1 METIIQQI
9 CINMVEKV
17 LKTLKES
24 KNLSLDI
31 ITPEIREESNNT
43 CLSIVEEY
51 IKYVNLEMR
60 NQKKDRKSKGLVI
73 KEKDVDR
80 KVITCLGELE
90 YSRDIYFNKVENVYV
105 KPIDS
110 IFGIEPYERICKNVK
125 ADLVDKAID
134 NSYEK
139 SKNLV
144 GVPNISR
151 QSVRNA
157 ILKSNLD
164 NDKSMVVAEKKLLK
178 ELHIYADEDHVHLQ
192 KPNKIKGRAC
202 QIVPLVTI
210 TEGTENVSKS
220 RRRTI
225 NPYHIVDSGF
235 DTSSLW
241 KKVDEYIVENYDVDE
256 IKKIY
261 IHADGGRW
269 IKKGLEDYDC
279 KVVATDGFHIKKYL
293 KIIKNAKSPSSVKKI
308 ERLIESNCK
317 DEAIMYMSELCSDIE
332 DERVQ
337 NRCCNA
343 CNYII
348 NNWEGIV
355 NRYTL
360 DIPGSCT
367 EGQVSHVLS
376 ERFSRNPMG
385 WSKEVL
391 GKLSVL
397 RVYKKNGNKIDSSI
411 YSKTENEQYRD
422 CVNNTNEKLNW
433 SIFDK
438 EKFIF
443 DDSSATRILIKG
455 IGCNRSN
462 ILGS

>member
-9 CINMVEKV
+9 CMNMVEKV

-225 NPYHIVDSGF
+225 NPYHIVDSSF

-241 KKVDEYIVENYDVDE
+241 KKVDEYIVGNYEVDE
-256 IKKIY
+256 I
-261 IHADGGRW
+261 
-269 IKKGLEDYDC
+269 
-279 KVVATDGFHIKKYL
+279 
-293 KIIKNAKSPSSVKKI
+293 KKI

-360 DIPGSCT
+360 DIQGRCT

-411 YSKTENEQYRD
+411 YSKTGNEQYRD
-422 CVNNTNEKLNW
+422 CVNKTNEKLNW

>member
-9 CINMVEKV
+9 CMNMVEKV

-110 IFGIEPYERICKNVK
+110 IFGIEPYDRICKNVK

-144 GVPNISR
+144 DVPNISR

-225 NPYHIVDSGF
+225 NPYHIVDSSF

-241 KKVDEYIVENYDVDE
+241 KKVDEYIVGNYEVDE
-256 IKKIY
+256 I
-261 IHADGGRW
+261 
-269 IKKGLEDYDC
+269 
-279 KVVATDGFHIKKYL
+279 
-293 KIIKNAKSPSSVKKI
+293 KKI

-397 RVYKKNGNKIDSSI
+397 RVHKKNGNKIDSSI
-411 YSKTENEQYRD
+411 YSNTGNEQYRD
-422 CVNNTNEKLNW
+422 CVNKTNEKLNW

>member
-31 ITPEIREESNNT
+31 ITPEIREESNNA

-144 GVPNISR
+144 DVPNISR

-225 NPYHIVDSGF
+225 NPYHIVDSSF

-241 KKVDEYIVENYDVDE
+241 KKVDEYIVGNYEVDE
-256 IKKIY
+256 I
-261 IHADGGRW
+261 
-269 IKKGLEDYDC
+269 
-279 KVVATDGFHIKKYL
+279 
-293 KIIKNAKSPSSVKKI
+293 KKI

-385 WSKEVL
+385 WSKEIL

-397 RVYKKNGNKIDSSI
+397 RVHKKNGNKIDSSI
-411 YSKTENEQYRD
+411 YSNTGNEQYRD
-422 CVNNTNEKLNW
+422 CVNKTNEKLNW

>member
-9 CINMVEKV
+9 CMNMVEKV

-144 GVPNISR
+144 DVPNISR

-225 NPYHIVDSGF
+225 NPYHIVDSSF

-241 KKVDEYIVENYDVDE
+241 KKVDEYIVGNYEVDE
-256 IKKIY
+256 I
-261 IHADGGRW
+261 
-269 IKKGLEDYDC
+269 
-279 KVVATDGFHIKKYL
+279 
-293 KIIKNAKSPSSVKKI
+293 KKI

-385 WSKEVL
+385 WSKEIL

-397 RVYKKNGNKIDSSI
+397 RVHKKNGNKIDSSI
-411 YSKTENEQYRD
+411 YSNTGNEQYRD
-422 CVNNTNEKLNW
+422 CVNKTNEKLNW

>member
-9 CINMVEKV
+9 CMNMVEKV

-31 ITPEIREESNNT
+31 ITPEIREESNNA

-225 NPYHIVDSGF
+225 NPYHIVDSSF

-241 KKVDEYIVENYDVDE
+241 KKVDEYIVGNYEVDE
-256 IKKIY
+256 I
-261 IHADGGRW
+261 
-269 IKKGLEDYDC
+269 
-279 KVVATDGFHIKKYL
+279 
-293 KIIKNAKSPSSVKKI
+293 KKI

-337 NRCCNA
+337 NRCRNA

-367 EGQVSHVLS
+367 EDQVSHVLS

-385 WSKEVL
+385 WSKEIL

-411 YSKTENEQYRD
+411 YSNTGNEQYKE
-422 CVNNTNEKLNW
+422 CVNKTNEKLNW

>member
-9 CINMVEKV
+9 CMNMVEKV

-225 NPYHIVDSGF
+225 NPYHIVDSSF

-241 KKVDEYIVENYDVDE
+241 EKVDEYIVGNYEVDE
-256 IKKIY
+256 I
-261 IHADGGRW
+261 
-269 IKKGLEDYDC
+269 
-279 KVVATDGFHIKKYL
+279 
-293 KIIKNAKSPSSVKKI
+293 KKI

-397 RVYKKNGNKIDSSI
+397 RVHKKNGNKIDSSI
-411 YSKTENEQYRD
+411 YSNTGNEQYRD
-422 CVNNTNEKLNW
+422 CVNKTNEKLNW

>member
-9 CINMVEKV
+9 CMNMVEKV

-144 GVPNISR
+144 DVPNISR

-225 NPYHIVDSGF
+225 NPYHIVDSSF

-241 KKVDEYIVENYDVDE
+241 KKVDEYIVGNYEVDE
-256 IKKIY
+256 I
-261 IHADGGRW
+261 
-269 IKKGLEDYDC
+269 
-279 KVVATDGFHIKKYL
+279 
-293 KIIKNAKSPSSVKKI
+293 KKI

-397 RVYKKNGNKIDSSI
+397 RVHKKNGNKIDSSI
-411 YSKTENEQYRD
+411 YSNTGNEQYRD
-422 CVNNTNEKLNW
+422 CVNKTNEKLNW

-443 DDSSATRILIKG
+443 DDS
-455 IGCNRSN
+455 
-462 ILGS
+462 

>member
-31 ITPEIREESNNT
+31 ITPEIREESNNA

-144 GVPNISR
+144 DVPNISR

-225 NPYHIVDSGF
+225 NPYHIVDSSF

-241 KKVDEYIVENYDVDE
+241 KKVDEYIVGNYEVDE
-256 IKKIY
+256 I
-261 IHADGGRW
+261 
-269 IKKGLEDYDC
+269 
-279 KVVATDGFHIKKYL
+279 
-293 KIIKNAKSPSSVKKI
+293 KKI

-337 NRCCNA
+337 NRCCNT

-385 WSKEVL
+385 WSKEIL

-397 RVYKKNGNKIDSSI
+397 RVHKKNGNKIDSSI
-411 YSKTENEQYRD
+411 YSNTGNEQYRD
-422 CVNNTNEKLNW
+422 CVNKTNEKLNW
-433 SIFDK
+433 SI
-438 EKFIF
+438 
-443 DDSSATRILIKG
+443 
-455 IGCNRSN
+455 
-462 ILGS
+462 

>member
-1 METIIQQI
+1 
-9 CINMVEKV
+9 

-225 NPYHIVDSGF
+225 NPYHIVDSSF

-241 KKVDEYIVENYDVDE
+241 KKVDEYIVGNYEVDE
-256 IKKIY
+256 I
-261 IHADGGRW
+261 
-269 IKKGLEDYDC
+269 
-279 KVVATDGFHIKKYL
+279 
-293 KIIKNAKSPSSVKKI
+293 KKI

-337 NRCCNA
+337 NRCCNT

-367 EGQVSHVLS
+367 EDQVSHVLS

-385 WSKEVL
+385 WSKEIL

-411 YSKTENEQYRD
+411 YSNTGNEQYKE
-422 CVNNTNEKLNW
+422 CVNKTNEKLNW

>member
-9 CINMVEKV
+9 CMNMVEKV

-225 NPYHIVDSGF
+225 NPYHIVDSSF

-241 KKVDEYIVENYDVDE
+241 KKVDEYIVGNYEVDE
-256 IKKIY
+256 I
-261 IHADGGRW
+261 
-269 IKKGLEDYDC
+269 
-279 KVVATDGFHIKKYL
+279 
-293 KIIKNAKSPSSVKKI
+293 KKI

-385 WSKEVL
+385 WSKEIL

-397 RVYKKNGNKIDSSI
+397 RVHKKNGNKIDSSI
-411 YSKTENEQYRD
+411 YSNTGNEQYRD
-422 CVNNTNEKLNW
+422 CVNKTNEKLNW

-455 IGCNRSN
+455 VGSNRSN

>member
-164 NDKSMVVAEKKLLK
+164 NDKSMLVAEKKLLK

-192 KPNKIKGRAC
+192 KPNKIKGRSC

-210 TEGTENVSKS
+210 TEGTEDVSKS

-225 NPYHIVDSGF
+225 NPYHIVDSSF

-241 KKVDEYIVENYDVDE
+241 KKVDEYIVGNYEVDE
-256 IKKIY
+256 I
-261 IHADGGRW
+261 
-269 IKKGLEDYDC
+269 
-279 KVVATDGFHIKKYL
+279 
-293 KIIKNAKSPSSVKKI
+293 KKI

-385 WSKEVL
+385 WSKEIL

-397 RVYKKNGNKIDSSI
+397 RVHKKNGNKIDSSI
-411 YSKTENEQYRD
+411 YSNTGNEQYRD
-422 CVNNTNEKLNW
+422 CVKKTNEKLNW

>member
-225 NPYHIVDSGF
+225 NPYHIVDSSF

-241 KKVDEYIVENYDVDE
+241 KKVDEYIVGNYEVDE
-256 IKKIY
+256 I
-261 IHADGGRW
+261 
-269 IKKGLEDYDC
+269 
-279 KVVATDGFHIKKYL
+279 
-293 KIIKNAKSPSSVKKI
+293 KKI

-385 WSKEVL
+385 WSKEIL

-397 RVYKKNGNKIDSSI
+397 RVHKKNGNKIDSSI
-411 YSKTENEQYRD
+411 YSNTGNEQYRD
-422 CVNNTNEKLNW
+422 CVNKTNEKLNW
-433 SIFDK
+433 SI
-438 EKFIF
+438 
-443 DDSSATRILIKG
+443 
-455 IGCNRSN
+455 
-462 ILGS
+462 

>member
-31 ITPEIREESNNT
+31 ITPEIREESNNA

-144 GVPNISR
+144 DVPNISR

-225 NPYHIVDSGF
+225 NPYHIVDSSF

-241 KKVDEYIVENYDVDE
+241 KKVDEYIVGNYEVDE
-256 IKKIY
+256 I
-261 IHADGGRW
+261 
-269 IKKGLEDYDC
+269 
-279 KVVATDGFHIKKYL
+279 
-293 KIIKNAKSPSSVKKI
+293 KKI

-397 RVYKKNGNKIDSSI
+397 RVHKKNGNKIDSSI
-411 YSKTENEQYRD
+411 YSNTGNEQYRD
-422 CVNNTNEKLNW
+422 CVNKTNEKLNW
-433 SIFDK
+433 SI
-438 EKFIF
+438 
-443 DDSSATRILIKG
+443 
-455 IGCNRSN
+455 
-462 ILGS
+462 

>member
-9 CINMVEKV
+9 CMNIVEKV

-31 ITPEIREESNNT
+31 ITPEIREESNNA

-225 NPYHIVDSGF
+225 NPYHIVDSSF

-241 KKVDEYIVENYDVDE
+241 KKVDEYIVGNYEVDE
-256 IKKIY
+256 I
-261 IHADGGRW
+261 
-269 IKKGLEDYDC
+269 
-279 KVVATDGFHIKKYL
+279 
-293 KIIKNAKSPSSVKKI
+293 KKI

-337 NRCCNA
+337 NRCCNT

-397 RVYKKNGNKIDSSI
+397 RVHKKNGNKIDSSI
-411 YSKTENEQYRD
+411 YSNTGNEQYRD
-422 CVNNTNEKLNW
+422 CVNKTNEKLNW

>member
-24 KNLSLDI
+24 KNLSLDT
-31 ITPEIREESNNT
+31 ITPEIREESNNA

-73 KEKDVDR
+73 KEKDLDR

-144 GVPNISR
+144 DVPNISR

-225 NPYHIVDSGF
+225 NPYHIVDSSF

-241 KKVDEYIVENYDVDE
+241 KKVDEYIVGNYEVDE
-256 IKKIY
+256 I
-261 IHADGGRW
+261 
-269 IKKGLEDYDC
+269 
-279 KVVATDGFHIKKYL
+279 
-293 KIIKNAKSPSSVKKI
+293 KKI

-397 RVYKKNGNKIDSSI
+397 RVHKKNGNKIDSSI
-411 YSKTENEQYRD
+411 YSNTGNEQYRD
-422 CVNNTNEKLNW
+422 CVNKTNEKLNW

>member
-1 METIIQQI
+1 
-9 CINMVEKV
+9 
-17 LKTLKES
+17 
-24 KNLSLDI
+24 
-31 ITPEIREESNNT
+31 
-43 CLSIVEEY
+43 
-51 IKYVNLEMR
+51 MR

-225 NPYHIVDSGF
+225 NPYHIVDSSF

-241 KKVDEYIVENYDVDE
+241 KKVDEYIVGNYEVDE
-256 IKKIY
+256 I
-261 IHADGGRW
+261 
-269 IKKGLEDYDC
+269 
-279 KVVATDGFHIKKYL
+279 
-293 KIIKNAKSPSSVKKI
+293 KKI

-337 NRCCNA
+337 NRCCNT

-397 RVYKKNGNKIDSSI
+397 RVHKKNGNKIDSSI
-411 YSKTENEQYRD
+411 YSNTGNEQYRD
-422 CVNNTNEKLNW
+422 CVNKTNEKLNW
-433 SIFDK
+433 SI
-438 EKFIF
+438 
-443 DDSSATRILIKG
+443 
-455 IGCNRSN
+455 
-462 ILGS
+462 

>member
-31 ITPEIREESNNT
+31 ITPEIREESNNA

-225 NPYHIVDSGF
+225 NPYHIVDSSF

-241 KKVDEYIVENYDVDE
+241 KKVDEYIVGNYEVDE
-256 IKKIY
+256 I
-261 IHADGGRW
+261 
-269 IKKGLEDYDC
+269 
-279 KVVATDGFHIKKYL
+279 
-293 KIIKNAKSPSSVKKI
+293 KKI

-337 NRCCNA
+337 NRCCNT

-397 RVYKKNGNKIDSSI
+397 RVHKKNGNKIDSSI
-411 YSKTENEQYRD
+411 YSNTGNEQYRD
-422 CVNNTNEKLNW
+422 CVNKTNEKLNW

>member
-1 METIIQQI
+1 
-9 CINMVEKV
+9 
-17 LKTLKES
+17 
-24 KNLSLDI
+24 
-31 ITPEIREESNNT
+31 
-43 CLSIVEEY
+43 
-51 IKYVNLEMR
+51 MR

-225 NPYHIVDSGF
+225 NPYHIVDSSF

-241 KKVDEYIVENYDVDE
+241 KKVDEYIVGNYEVDE
-256 IKKIY
+256 I
-261 IHADGGRW
+261 
-269 IKKGLEDYDC
+269 
-279 KVVATDGFHIKKYL
+279 
-293 KIIKNAKSPSSVKKI
+293 KKI

-332 DERVQ
+332 DEMVQ

-385 WSKEVL
+385 WSKEIL

-397 RVYKKNGNKIDSSI
+397 RVHKKNGNKIDSSI
-411 YSKTENEQYRD
+411 YSNTGNEQYRD
-422 CVNNTNEKLNW
+422 CVNKTNEKLNW

>member
-31 ITPEIREESNNT
+31 ITPEIREESNNA

-157 ILKSNLD
+157 ILKSNLN

-178 ELHIYADEDHVHLQ
+178 ELHIYADEGHVHLQ

-225 NPYHIVDSGF
+225 NPYHIVDSSF

-241 KKVDEYIVENYDVDE
+241 KKVDEYIVGNYEVDE
-256 IKKIY
+256 I
-261 IHADGGRW
+261 
-269 IKKGLEDYDC
+269 
-279 KVVATDGFHIKKYL
+279 
-293 KIIKNAKSPSSVKKI
+293 KKI

-332 DERVQ
+332 DERIQ

-385 WSKEVL
+385 WSKEIL

-397 RVYKKNGNKIDSSI
+397 RVHKKNGNKIDSSI
-411 YSKTENEQYRD
+411 YSNTGNEQYRD
-422 CVNNTNEKLNW
+422 CVNKTNEKLNW

-443 DDSSATRILIKG
+443 DDSSATRILIKD

>member
-9 CINMVEKV
+9 CMNMVEKV

-178 ELHIYADEDHVHLQ
+178 ELHIYADEGHVHLQ

-225 NPYHIVDSGF
+225 NPYHIVDSSF

-241 KKVDEYIVENYDVDE
+241 KKVDEYIVGNYEVDE
-256 IKKIY
+256 I
-261 IHADGGRW
+261 
-269 IKKGLEDYDC
+269 
-279 KVVATDGFHIKKYL
+279 
-293 KIIKNAKSPSSVKKI
+293 KKI

-385 WSKEVL
+385 WSKEIL

-397 RVYKKNGNKIDSSI
+397 RVHKKNGNKIDSSI
-411 YSKTENEQYRD
+411 YSNTGNEQYRD
-422 CVNNTNEKLNW
+422 CVNKTNEKLNW

>member
-31 ITPEIREESNNT
+31 ITPEIREESNNA

-144 GVPNISR
+144 GIPNISR

-225 NPYHIVDSGF
+225 NPYHIVDSSF

-241 KKVDEYIVENYDVDE
+241 KKVDEYIVGNYEVDE
-256 IKKIY
+256 I
-261 IHADGGRW
+261 
-269 IKKGLEDYDC
+269 
-279 KVVATDGFHIKKYL
+279 
-293 KIIKNAKSPSSVKKI
+293 KKI

-337 NRCCNA
+337 NRCCNT

-385 WSKEVL
+385 WSKEIL

-397 RVYKKNGNKIDSSI
+397 RVHKKNGNKIDSSI
-411 YSKTENEQYRD
+411 YSNTGNEQYRD
-422 CVNNTNEKLNW
+422 CVNKTNEKLNW

>member
-9 CINMVEKV
+9 CMNMVEKV

-144 GVPNISR
+144 DVPNISR

-225 NPYHIVDSGF
+225 NPYHIVDSSF

-241 KKVDEYIVENYDVDE
+241 KKVDEYIVGNYEVDE
-256 IKKIY
+256 I
-261 IHADGGRW
+261 
-269 IKKGLEDYDC
+269 
-279 KVVATDGFHIKKYL
+279 
-293 KIIKNAKSPSSVKKI
+293 KKI

-397 RVYKKNGNKIDSSI
+397 RVHKKNGNKIDSSI
-411 YSKTENEQYRD
+411 YSNTGNEQYRD
-422 CVNNTNEKLNW
+422 CVNKTNEKLNW

>member
-144 GVPNISR
+144 GIPNISR

-225 NPYHIVDSGF
+225 NPYHIVDSSF

-241 KKVDEYIVENYDVDE
+241 KKVDEYIVGNYEVDE
-256 IKKIY
+256 I
-261 IHADGGRW
+261 
-269 IKKGLEDYDC
+269 
-279 KVVATDGFHIKKYL
+279 
-293 KIIKNAKSPSSVKKI
+293 KKI

-397 RVYKKNGNKIDSSI
+397 RVHKKNGNKIDSSI
-411 YSKTENEQYRD
+411 YSNTGNEQYRD
-422 CVNNTNEKLNW
+422 CVNKTNEKLNW
-433 SIFDK
+433 SI
-438 EKFIF
+438 
-443 DDSSATRILIKG
+443 
-455 IGCNRSN
+455 
-462 ILGS
+462 

>member
-9 CINMVEKV
+9 CMNMVEKV

-225 NPYHIVDSGF
+225 NPYHIVDSSF

-241 KKVDEYIVENYDVDE
+241 KKVDEYIVGNYEVDE
-256 IKKIY
+256 I
-261 IHADGGRW
+261 
-269 IKKGLEDYDC
+269 
-279 KVVATDGFHIKKYL
+279 
-293 KIIKNAKSPSSVKKI
+293 KKI

-337 NRCCNA
+337 NRCRNA

-367 EGQVSHVLS
+367 EDQVSHVLS

-385 WSKEVL
+385 WSKEIL

-411 YSKTENEQYRD
+411 YSNTGNEQYKE
-422 CVNNTNEKLNW
+422 CVNKTNEKLNW

>member
-9 CINMVEKV
+9 CMNMVEKV

-31 ITPEIREESNNT
+31 ITPEIREESNNA

-157 ILKSNLD
+157 ILKSNLN

-178 ELHIYADEDHVHLQ
+178 ELHIYADEGHVHLQ

-225 NPYHIVDSGF
+225 NPYHIVDSSF

-241 KKVDEYIVENYDVDE
+241 KKVDEYIVGNYEVDE
-256 IKKIY
+256 I
-261 IHADGGRW
+261 
-269 IKKGLEDYDC
+269 
-279 KVVATDGFHIKKYL
+279 
-293 KIIKNAKSPSSVKKI
+293 KKI

-385 WSKEVL
+385 WSKEIL

-397 RVYKKNGNKIDSSI
+397 RVHKKNGNKIDSSI
-411 YSKTENEQYRD
+411 YSNTGNEQYRD
-422 CVNNTNEKLNW
+422 CVNKTNEKLNW

>member
-31 ITPEIREESNNT
+31 ITPEIREESNNA

-225 NPYHIVDSGF
+225 NPYHIVDSSF

-241 KKVDEYIVENYDVDE
+241 KKVDEYIVGNYEVDE
-256 IKKIY
+256 I
-261 IHADGGRW
+261 
-269 IKKGLEDYDC
+269 
-279 KVVATDGFHIKKYL
+279 
-293 KIIKNAKSPSSVKKI
+293 KKI

-337 NRCCNA
+337 NRCCNT

-385 WSKEVL
+385 WSKEIL

-397 RVYKKNGNKIDSSI
+397 RVHKKNGNKIDSSI
-411 YSKTENEQYRD
+411 YSNTGNEQYRG
-422 CVNNTNEKLNW
+422 CVNKTNEKLNW

>member
-31 ITPEIREESNNT
+31 ITPEIREESNNA

-144 GVPNISR
+144 DVPNISR

-225 NPYHIVDSGF
+225 NPYHIVDSSF

-241 KKVDEYIVENYDVDE
+241 KKVDEYIVGNYEVDE
-256 IKKIY
+256 I
-261 IHADGGRW
+261 
-269 IKKGLEDYDC
+269 
-279 KVVATDGFHIKKYL
+279 
-293 KIIKNAKSPSSVKKI
+293 KKI

-385 WSKEVL
+385 WSKEIL

-397 RVYKKNGNKIDSSI
+397 RVHKKNGNKIDSSI
-411 YSKTENEQYRD
+411 YSNTGNEQYRD
-422 CVNNTNEKLNW
+422 CVNKTNEKLNW
-433 SIFDK
+433 SI
-438 EKFIF
+438 
-443 DDSSATRILIKG
+443 
-455 IGCNRSN
+455 
-462 ILGS
+462 

>member
-9 CINMVEKV
+9 CMNMVEKV

-157 ILKSNLD
+157 ILKSNLN

-178 ELHIYADEDHVHLQ
+178 ELHIYADEGHVHLQ

-225 NPYHIVDSGF
+225 NPYHIVDSSF

-241 KKVDEYIVENYDVDE
+241 KKVDEYIVGNYEVDE
-256 IKKIY
+256 I
-261 IHADGGRW
+261 
-269 IKKGLEDYDC
+269 
-279 KVVATDGFHIKKYL
+279 
-293 KIIKNAKSPSSVKKI
+293 KKI

-397 RVYKKNGNKIDSSI
+397 RVHKKNGNKIDSSI
-411 YSKTENEQYRD
+411 YSNTGNEQYRD
-422 CVNNTNEKLNW
+422 CVNKTNEKLNW

-443 DDSSATRILIKG
+443 DDSSATRILIKD

>member
-31 ITPEIREESNNT
+31 ITPEIREESNNA

-164 NDKSMVVAEKKLLK
+164 NDKSMVLSEKKLLK

-225 NPYHIVDSGF
+225 NPYHIVDSSF

-241 KKVDEYIVENYDVDE
+241 EKVDEYIVGNYEVDE
-256 IKKIY
+256 I
-261 IHADGGRW
+261 
-269 IKKGLEDYDC
+269 
-279 KVVATDGFHIKKYL
+279 
-293 KIIKNAKSPSSVKKI
+293 KKI

-337 NRCCNA
+337 NRCRNA

-385 WSKEVL
+385 WSKEIL

-411 YSKTENEQYRD
+411 YSNTGNEQYKE
-422 CVNNTNEKLNW
+422 CVNKTNEKLNW

>member
-9 CINMVEKV
+9 CMNMVEKV

-225 NPYHIVDSGF
+225 NPYHIVDSSF

-241 KKVDEYIVENYDVDE
+241 KKVDEYIVGNYEVDE
-256 IKKIY
+256 I
-261 IHADGGRW
+261 
-269 IKKGLEDYDC
+269 
-279 KVVATDGFHIKKYL
+279 
-293 KIIKNAKSPSSVKKI
+293 KKI

-337 NRCCNA
+337 NRCCNT

-367 EGQVSHVLS
+367 EDQVSHVLS

-385 WSKEVL
+385 WSKEIL

-411 YSKTENEQYRD
+411 YSNTGNEQYKE
-422 CVNNTNEKLNW
+422 CVNKTNEKLNW

>member
-225 NPYHIVDSGF
+225 NPYHIVDSSF

-241 KKVDEYIVENYDVDE
+241 KKVDEYIVGNYEVDE
-256 IKKIY
+256 I
-261 IHADGGRW
+261 
-269 IKKGLEDYDC
+269 
-279 KVVATDGFHIKKYL
+279 
-293 KIIKNAKSPSSVKKI
+293 KKI

-385 WSKEVL
+385 WSKEIL

-397 RVYKKNGNKIDSSI
+397 RVHKKNGNKIDSSI
-411 YSKTENEQYRD
+411 YSNTGNEQYRD
-422 CVNNTNEKLNW
+422 CVKKTNEKLNW

>member
-164 NDKSMVVAEKKLLK
+164 TDKSMVVAEKKLLK

-225 NPYHIVDSGF
+225 NPYHIVDSSF

-241 KKVDEYIVENYDVDE
+241 KKVDEYIVGNYEVDE
-256 IKKIY
+256 I
-261 IHADGGRW
+261 
-269 IKKGLEDYDC
+269 
-279 KVVATDGFHIKKYL
+279 
-293 KIIKNAKSPSSVKKI
+293 KKI

-337 NRCCNA
+337 NRCRNA

-385 WSKEVL
+385 WSKEIL

-411 YSKTENEQYRD
+411 YSNTGNEQYKE
-422 CVNNTNEKLNW
+422 CVNKTNEKLNW

>member
-9 CINMVEKV
+9 CMNIVEKV

-31 ITPEIREESNNT
+31 ITPEIREESNNA

-225 NPYHIVDSGF
+225 NPYHIVDSSF

-241 KKVDEYIVENYDVDE
+241 KKVDEYIVGNYEVDE
-256 IKKIY
+256 I
-261 IHADGGRW
+261 
-269 IKKGLEDYDC
+269 
-279 KVVATDGFHIKKYL
+279 
-293 KIIKNAKSPSSVKKI
+293 KKI

-385 WSKEVL
+385 WSKEIL

-397 RVYKKNGNKIDSSI
+397 RVHKKNGNKIDSSI
-411 YSKTENEQYRD
+411 YSNTGNEQYRD
-422 CVNNTNEKLNW
+422 CVNKTNEKLNW

>member
-9 CINMVEKV
+9 CMNMVEKV

-157 ILKSNLD
+157 ILKSNLN

-178 ELHIYADEDHVHLQ
+178 ELHIYADEGHVHLQ

-225 NPYHIVDSGF
+225 NPYHIVDSSF

-241 KKVDEYIVENYDVDE
+241 KKVDEYIVGNYEVDE
-256 IKKIY
+256 I
-261 IHADGGRW
+261 
-269 IKKGLEDYDC
+269 
-279 KVVATDGFHIKKYL
+279 
-293 KIIKNAKSPSSVKKI
+293 KKI

-385 WSKEVL
+385 WSKEIL

-397 RVYKKNGNKIDSSI
+397 RVHKKNGNKIDSSI
-411 YSKTENEQYRD
+411 YSNTGNEQYRD
-422 CVNNTNEKLNW
+422 CVNKTNEKLNW